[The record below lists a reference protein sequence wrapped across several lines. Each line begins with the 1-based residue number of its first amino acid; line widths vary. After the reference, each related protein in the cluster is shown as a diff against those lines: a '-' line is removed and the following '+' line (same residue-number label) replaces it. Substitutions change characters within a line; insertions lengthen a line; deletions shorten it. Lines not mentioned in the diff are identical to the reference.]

1 MIELKRKSRR
11 EAGGN
16 MAHKPASQAL
26 KHLNVIDLT
35 HVRTGPVCVKQL
47 ADWGANVW
55 RVERVGNPADF
66 SGRHDSDFQHKHR
79 NKRALALDLKSK
91 EGRAVLHRMVEKADV
106 IVENYR
112 PDVKHRLGIDY
123 ETLAAINPR
132 LIYASISAFGQD
144 GPYKDRPGVDQI
156 IQGMSG
162 LMSVT
167 GAADGPPT
175 RVGIPIADISAG
187 LFAALGVMTAL
198 VERSVSGKGQ
208 WVQTSLLE
216 SQIFMMDLQA
226 VRYLIE
232 GQVPKRVG
240 NEHPTGVP
248 TNAYRT
254 KDGYVNIAPT
264 PPMWDRLCRAI
275 GREDLITNPEF
286 ATKEARRKNR
296 KMVNEFIESI
306 TLQMTSEDLL
316 SKLEAAD
323 VPAGVIYDME
333 QTFNDPQVKHLEMSQ
348 KVQSPKLGELNL
360 MRQPF
365 RLSRTPHSI
374 TQATPEFGEHTD
386 EIMRELGY
394 DEAEIAR
401 LRETKA
407 IE

>member
-1 MIELKRKSRR
+1 MP
-11 EAGGN
+11 
-16 MAHKPASQAL
+16 HQPASQAL

-79 NKRALALDLKSK
+79 NKRALALDLKSAD
-91 EGRAVLHRMVEKADV
+91 GRAVLRRMVEKADV
-106 IVENYR
+106 VVENYR

-123 ETLAAINPR
+123 ETLSAINPR

-187 LFAALGVMTAL
+187 LFAALGVLTAL
-198 VERSVSGKGQ
+198 VERGVSGKGQ

-216 SQIFMMDLQA
+216 SQIFMLDLQA
-226 VRYLIE
+226 VRYLVD
-232 GQVPKRVG
+232 GHVPKRVG

-275 GREDLITNPEF
+275 GREDLITHPDF

-296 KMVNEFIESI
+296 KMVNDLIEGI
-306 TLQMTSEDLL
+306 TLDMDAEDLL
-316 SKLEAAD
+316 GRLEKAD
-323 VPAGVIYDME
+323 VPAGVIYDIG
-333 QTFNDPQVKHLEMSQ
+333 QTFNDPQVRHLEMSQ
-348 KVQSPKLGELNL
+348 KVMSGKLGELNL

-365 RLSRTPHSI
+365 RLSRTPARI

-386 EIMRELGY
+386 EIMGELGY
-394 DEAEIAR
+394 DAGEIAR
-401 LRETKA
+401 LRAGKA

>member
-1 MIELKRKSRR
+1 MP
-11 EAGGN
+11 
-16 MAHKPASQAL
+16 HQPASQAL
-26 KHLNVIDLT
+26 KHLNVIDMT

-55 RVERVGNPADF
+55 RIERVGNPSDF
-66 SGRHDSDFQHKHR
+66 SARHNFDFQHTHR

-91 EGRAVLHRMVEKADV
+91 EGRAVLHRMVEKADI

-175 RVGIPIADISAG
+175 RAGIPIADITAG

-198 VERSVSGKGQ
+198 VERGISGKGQ
-208 WVQTSLLE
+208 WVRTSLLE
-216 SQIFMMDLQA
+216 AQIFMMDLQA
-226 VRYLIE
+226 ARYLID
-232 GQVPKRVG
+232 GQVPTRVG

-254 KDGYVNIAPT
+254 RDGFVNIAPT

-275 GREDLITNPEF
+275 DREDLIAHPDF
-286 ATKEARRKNR
+286 ATKGARQTNR
-296 KMVNEFIESI
+296 KALNEIIEAV
-306 TLQMTSEDLL
+306 TMRLTSTQLL
-316 SKLEAAD
+316 EKLEKAD
-323 VPAGVIYDME
+323 VPAGVIYDIG
-333 QTFNDPQVKHLEMSQ
+333 QTFADPQVKHLEMSQ
-348 KVQSPKLGELNL
+348 KVISSKLGELNM
-360 MRQPF
+360 MRQPVQ
-365 RLSRTPHSI
+365 LSRTPSRI
-374 TQATPEFGEHTD
+374 ACSTPEFGEHTD

-394 DEAEIAR
+394 DEAGISR
-401 LRETKA
+401 LRDIKA

>member
-1 MIELKRKSRR
+1 MP
-11 EAGGN
+11 
-16 MAHKPASQAL
+16 HQPASQAL

-55 RVERVGNPADF
+55 RVERVGNPQDF
-66 SGRHDSDFQHKHR
+66 SARHDSDFQHKHR

-132 LIYASISAFGQD
+132 LIYCSISAFGQD

-167 GAADGPPT
+167 GAPDGPPT
-175 RVGIPIADISAG
+175 RAGIPIADITAG
-187 LFAALGVMTAL
+187 LFAALGVLTAII
-198 VERSVSGKGQ
+198 ERTISGKGQ

-216 SQIFMMDLQA
+216 SQIFMLDLQA
-226 VRYLIE
+226 VRYLID
-232 GQVPKRVG
+232 GHVAKRVG

-264 PPMWDRLCRAI
+264 PPMWDRLCRAL
-275 GREDLITNPEF
+275 GREDLIAHPDF
-286 ATKEARRKNR
+286 ASKEARRKNR
-296 KMVNEFIESI
+296 RMVNELIESI
-306 TLQMTSEDLL
+306 TLQMDSATLL
-316 SKLEAAD
+316 SKLETAD
-323 VPAGVIYDME
+323 VPAGVIYDIG
-333 QTFNDPQVKHLEMSQ
+333 QTFNDPQVKHLQIARTVHS
-348 KVQSPKLGELNL
+348 KKLGDLTL
-360 MRQPF
+360 MRQPVS
-365 RLSRTPHSI
+365 LSRTPSSLAM
-374 TQATPEFGEHTD
+374 ATPEFGEHTD
-386 EIMRELGY
+386 EIMHEIGY
-394 DEAEIAR
+394 GEDEIAGFR
-401 LRETKA
+401 AIKA

>member
-1 MIELKRKSRR
+1 MP
-11 EAGGN
+11 
-16 MAHKPASQAL
+16 HQPASQAL
-26 KHLNVIDLT
+26 QHLNVIDLT

-66 SGRHDSDFQHKHR
+66 SSRHDSDFQHKHR
-79 NKRALALDLKSK
+79 NKRAMALDLKT
-91 EGRAVLHRMVEKADV
+91 EGGRAVLRRMVEKAD
-106 IVENYR
+106 ILVENYR
-112 PDVKHRLGIDY
+112 PDVKFRLGIDY

-175 RVGIPIADISAG
+175 RVGIPIADITAG
-187 LFAALGVMTAL
+187 LFAALGVLTA
-198 VERSVSGKGQ
+198 VIERTVSGKGQ

-216 SQIFMMDLQA
+216 SQIFMLDLQA
-226 VRYLIE
+226 VRYLMD
-232 GQVPKRVG
+232 GHTPKRVG

-254 KDGYVNIAPT
+254 RDGYINIAPT

-275 GREDLITNPEF
+275 GREDLITHPDF

-296 KMVNEFIESI
+296 KQVNDLIESI
-306 TLQMTSEDLL
+306 TRTMESADLL
-316 SKLEAAD
+316 NKLDAAD
-323 VPAGVIYDME
+323 VPAGVIYDIA
-333 QTFNDPQVKHLEMSQ
+333 QAFNDPQVQHLAIAQPVHS
-348 KVQSPKLGELNL
+348 KKLGDLTL
-360 MRQPF
+360 MRQPIT
-365 RLSRTPHSI
+365 LSRTPSRLAV
-374 TQATPEFGEHTD
+374 ATPEFAEHTD
-386 EIMRELGY
+386 EILAELGY
-394 DEAEIAR
+394 AATEIAQ
-401 LRETKA
+401 LRAAKA